1 VLLVLVVLV
10 VVVVLLV
17 VVLVVLVVV
26 VVMLVVVVV
35 VGIILVVVVVVLVV
49 VVVVVLVVLVLLW
62 RNAARGAV
70 ARRTISM
77 GVWGAVRLGRRRARR
92 LLLLSVRAFAER
104 PLRRG
109 GVQCCFAAF
118 CRLRRLALKP
128 LLLLPPLLGVHL
140 RVVLALLVHL
150 DLLGQGGP
158 VLIPD

>member
-35 VGIILVVVVVVLVV
+35 GIILVVVVVVLVV
-49 VVVVVLVVLVLLW
+49 VVVVLLW